1 MTDKL
6 QYQKIYNFDQ
16 LNEYTKIY
24 EMIDYMENLTELNN
38 DTSDII

>member
-16 LNEYTKIY
+16 LNEYRKIY

-38 DTSDII
+38 TSDII